1 MGHQYHSL
9 WGSGNIKKW
18 RRKTVRAGGMHGGWR
33 GAPWNAVSW
42 TRSGHCTHELTN
54 YLCETGTFSIH
65 HGRRKGSWCS
75 TSLAEPF
82 NNEWHGG
89 GGLSVFRGVAFGN
102 LPLFT
107 LQATPI
113 KLNGSPQQ
121 HQEDMKVVGGHYGKK
136 GFSTSERKMRK
147 GDVGVKVIKIYMYEI
162 IK

>member
-1 MGHQYHSL
+1 MEAE
-9 WGSGNIKKW
+9 
-18 RRKTVRAGGMHGGWR
+18 RAP
-33 GAPWNAVSW
+33 GALPLLQN
-42 TRSGHCTHELTN
+42 HLTTN
-54 YLCETGTFSIH
+54 D
-65 HGRRKGSWCS
+65 
-75 TSLAEPF
+75 
-82 NNEWHGG
+82 HGG